1 MSFYPGRKLISL
13 VLCGVLVLAPL
24 SAGAEE
30 SRAESHADIFAAA
43 EDQATV
49 TEENGLAYDGYIFKL
64 KDGTTMMYDA
74 ESADGISDVEYTDD
88 LFTADSIEDIEDF
101 VSEECIE
108 YIEPNYMMY
117 LYDSD
122 MRSATEPDDKYY
134 QAGYQ
139 WNLEQ
144 MNVQEAWSLGLE
156 GQDMDGLTDMDF
168 NGNASDDKT
177 IIAVI
182 DSGLKVGHEDIDWS
196 HILTGRN
203 FVNPGSDPTN
213 TDDTLG
219 HGTFCTGLIMA
230 TKDNEVGV
238 AGIAQDVYVMPLK
251 VFQSRSVSTSVIISA
266 INYATEQRTA
276 FNESK
281 GTSGTNISVIN
292 MSLGGEAAETS
303 LKNAVQAAID
313 AGIIV
318 ICAAGNDGDYT
329 ASYPAQY
336 AIGVGSTDSQEK
348 VSYYSQRLS
357 LANGAGYENKV
368 WVMAPGEEVTS
379 LYKEST
385 SSYYTGSGTSFST
398 PEVAAL
404 AALAVSLRND
414 MTTYYPD
421 CETNHDAFRQLLKDT
436 AKPIDGSSGKINGQD
451 VEYGWGLVD
460 FGQTLSA
467 LTSELEGEGRV
478 SVRVQNEA
486 GTEIPNVKMS
496 VIDPDTQ
503 QTVAADAD
511 GSYVLQLGHRY
522 QFTVEAEKYQTKTG
536 VLLTLTENREMTIT
550 MEGQTYKTRFAVF
563 NSRGSLI
570 DDPEITITRSN
581 GSAVARNADGSFDTG
596 NGVYYY
602 TASAGGYFPEK
613 GSFTVDDLKDGALET
628 DGMQVTVTL
637 QGDIDVCSV
646 KLNVINGDG
655 VDITDDTVTEDYV
668 ERLATEITLLNSKN
682 EEQKVYTDGYYKL
695 EPGTYSYTVEN
706 DDYKTVTG
714 GFTITEDDKATAI
727 NRKVYL
733 NDRLYNVYFDVFPLW
748 AARIVSVTNGAG
760 ETERQLID
768 DMEIRYRLCS
778 GTYRYRI
785 ESAGFKTLTGTFTV
799 NDKNTDVELHLQQGS
814 GDEVIDDG
822 TSDSVFLTV
831 NSSMFALSELQKHE
845 TQADYRIG
853 GQTQTLTG
861 ILLTDLVEE
870 FTKSVQAAT
879 SVTVKTE
886 SGKEYEI
893 EADDFGKAMIA
904 WKDGGLYLAQDGA
917 DALVSD
923 PKIVAVSYHIHSETM
938 DILKEASC
946 TEPGLARYTCT
957 ECGETRQAEIP
968 ALGYDYDENTG
979 KCIRCGTPISFDTDT
994 SIFLNGVEI
1003 TSAQMREYTTYAEY
1017 TAADYTGNT
1026 ETHYVVGI
1034 LFSDLVEYF
1043 LPDSC
1048 VSSVDVATLDG
1059 ASGKFYRGRGD
1070 FEKTMI
1076 AWEIDGV
1083 PPGDYDY
1090 DNHLRIAQDQSATG
1104 VWLYSPS
1111 VFTAQGTEHSYGE
1124 AVVKAPTCAEEGY
1137 TSETCT
1143 VCGHVKKSD
1152 VVPATGEHSWNDG
1165 VVQKAAT
1172 CTEAGQSICYC
1183 ETCGRSRLETVPPAG
1198 HSWADGV
1205 CTECGETLDEAL
1217 VVAVTPEQE
1226 EETAVTV
1233 TAPAAGW
1240 KLGEEN
1246 TFVLESESACTVL
1259 LKDGDGYER
1268 LKGEKISDGKYQF
1281 TCELSADSTIFVIPA
1296 GDGNGDGV
1304 LDIRDI
1310 MLAQDIALQRTAPEG
1325 MNLAFDLNDDGS
1337 VTSDEVSRILAAALG
1352 KEGLDW

>member
-357 LANGAGYENKV
+357 LAGYENKV

-421 CETNHDAFRQLLKDT
+421 CETNHDAFRQLLIRRDRST
-436 AKPIDGSSGKINGQD
+436 ALPERS
-451 VEYGWGLVD
+451 
-460 FGQTLSA
+460 T
-467 LTSELEGEGRV
+467 GRTWSTAGV
-478 SVRVQNEA
+478 S
-486 GTEIPNVKMS
+486 
-496 VIDPDTQ
+496 
-503 QTVAADAD
+503 
-511 GSYVLQLGHRY
+511 
-522 QFTVEAEKYQTKTG
+522 
-536 VLLTLTENREMTIT
+536 
-550 MEGQTYKTRFAVF
+550 
-563 NSRGSLI
+563 
-570 DDPEITITRSN
+570 
-581 GSAVARNADGSFDTG
+581 
-596 NGVYYY
+596 
-602 TASAGGYFPEK
+602 
-613 GSFTVDDLKDGALET
+613 
-628 DGMQVTVTL
+628 
-637 QGDIDVCSV
+637 
-646 KLNVINGDG
+646 
-655 VDITDDTVTEDYV
+655 
-668 ERLATEITLLNSKN
+668 
-682 EEQKVYTDGYYKL
+682 
-695 EPGTYSYTVEN
+695 
-706 DDYKTVTG
+706 
-714 GFTITEDDKATAI
+714 
-727 NRKVYL
+727 
-733 NDRLYNVYFDVFPLW
+733 W
-748 AARIVSVTNGAG
+748 
-760 ETERQLID
+760 
-768 DMEIRYRLCS
+768 
-778 GTYRYRI
+778 
-785 ESAGFKTLTGTFTV
+785 
-799 NDKNTDVELHLQQGS
+799 
-814 GDEVIDDG
+814 
-822 TSDSVFLTV
+822 TSD
-831 NSSMFALSELQKHE
+831 
-845 TQADYRIG
+845 R
-853 GQTQTLTG
+853 
-861 ILLTDLVEE
+861 
-870 FTKSVQAAT
+870 
-879 SVTVKTE
+879 
-886 SGKEYEI
+886 
-893 EADDFGKAMIA
+893 
-904 WKDGGLYLAQDGA
+904 
-917 DALVSD
+917 
-923 PKIVAVSYHIHSETM
+923 
-938 DILKEASC
+938 
-946 TEPGLARYTCT
+946 R
-957 ECGETRQAEIP
+957 
-968 ALGYDYDENTG
+968 
-979 KCIRCGTPISFDTDT
+979 
-994 SIFLNGVEI
+994 
-1003 TSAQMREYTTYAEY
+1003 SA
-1017 TAADYTGNT
+1017 
-1026 ETHYVVGI
+1026 
-1034 LFSDLVEYF
+1034 
-1043 LPDSC
+1043 P
-1048 VSSVDVATLDG
+1048 
-1059 ASGKFYRGRGD
+1059 
-1070 FEKTMI
+1070 
-1076 AWEIDGV
+1076 
-1083 PPGDYDY
+1083 
-1090 DNHLRIAQDQSATG
+1090 
-1104 VWLYSPS
+1104 
-1111 VFTAQGTEHSYGE
+1111 
-1124 AVVKAPTCAEEGY
+1124 
-1137 TSETCT
+1137 
-1143 VCGHVKKSD
+1143 
-1152 VVPATGEHSWNDG
+1152 
-1165 VVQKAAT
+1165 
-1172 CTEAGQSICYC
+1172 
-1183 ETCGRSRLETVPPAG
+1183 
-1198 HSWADGV
+1198 
-1205 CTECGETLDEAL
+1205 
-1217 VVAVTPEQE
+1217 
-1226 EETAVTV
+1226 
-1233 TAPAAGW
+1233 
-1240 KLGEEN
+1240 
-1246 TFVLESESACTVL
+1246 
-1259 LKDGDGYER
+1259 
-1268 LKGEKISDGKYQF
+1268 
-1281 TCELSADSTIFVIPA
+1281 
-1296 GDGNGDGV
+1296 
-1304 LDIRDI
+1304 
-1310 MLAQDIALQRTAPEG
+1310 
-1325 MNLAFDLNDDGS
+1325 
-1337 VTSDEVSRILAAALG
+1337 
-1352 KEGLDW
+1352 